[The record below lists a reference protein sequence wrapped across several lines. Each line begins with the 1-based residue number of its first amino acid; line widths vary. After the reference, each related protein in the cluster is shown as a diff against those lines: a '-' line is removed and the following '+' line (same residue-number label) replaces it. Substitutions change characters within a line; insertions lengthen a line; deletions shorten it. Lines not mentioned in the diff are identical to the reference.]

1 MLAKAATATGCRL
14 ASAPPPT
21 TTSHRPEA
29 TRRPAAAMAWVP
41 AAHAVTMTSEGPCH
55 PRRMEMPAAPALAII
70 MGTRRGET
78 RRAPRSLYTPTCSAR
93 VSNPPTPV
101 AKMTPGPGRAGV
113 DGTGVLHRQVGRGDA
128 ELGEPVDLAHL
139 FGAEPPF
146 GLEVGHRA
154 PDHVGVEQAVP
165 QGVHADAA
173 TGDRPQPG
181 DGHPPAPDRAVGT
194 VPSCIRAWR
203 RSGRRPVR
211 WWSRPPARSPRP

>member
-1 MLAKAATATGCRL
+1 MLANAATATGCRL

-29 TRRPAAAMAWVP
+29 IRRAAAAMAWVP

-101 AKMTPGPGRAGV
+101 AKITPDRAGLGV
-113 DGTGVLHRQVGRGDA
+113 DGCRR
-128 ELGEPVDLAHL
+128 
-139 FGAEPPF
+139 
-146 GLEVGHRA
+146 
-154 PDHVGVEQAVP
+154 
-165 QGVHADAA
+165 
-173 TGDRPQPG
+173 
-181 DGHPPAPDRAVGT
+181 PAPPGR
-194 VPSCIRAWR
+194 PR
-203 RSGRRPVR
+203 RC
-211 WWSRPPARSPRP
+211 